1 MTYDLRSIR
10 PRRIGI
16 EFEDKTRHILFDM
29 NAMAELE
36 EMYGSYGEAL
46 EALNSGSFRAMRALL
61 YCGLLHEDPE
71 MTLQKAG
78 TLVAMS
84 QMDVLSDALVAAM
97 QDAVPTKKQEKTSEQ
112 EDEKQEEASEQEN
125 EKQDF

>member
-10 PRRIGI
+10 PRKIEI
-16 EFEDKTRHILFDM
+16 EFEDKPRHLLFDM
-29 NAMAELE
+29 NALAELE
-36 EMYGSYGEAL
+36 EMYGSYGEATA
-46 EALNSGSFRAMRALL
+46 ALSAGSFRATRALL

-78 TLVAMS
+78 SLVAMS

-97 QDAVPTKKQEKTSEQ
+97 QDAVPT
-112 EDEKQEEASEQEN
+112 EKQKENSEQEN

>member
-10 PRRIGI
+10 PRKIGV
-16 EFEDKTRHILFDM
+16 EFEDGVRHILFDM
-29 NAMAELE
+29 NALAELE
-36 EMYGSYGEAL
+36 EMYGSYAEAAEAL
-46 EALNSGSFRAMRALL
+46 SAGSFRATRALL

-78 TLVAMS
+78 GLVAMS
-84 QMDVLSDALVAAM
+84 QMDVLSDALAAAI
-97 QDAVPTKKQEKTSEQ
+97 QDAVPT
-112 EDEKQEEASEQEN
+112 EEREESSEQEN